1 MRRTSC
7 LLVLA
12 LSTAVIGPAAGF
24 LGAGCAVSPPVT
36 VVHIGIGERT
46 EAVRGD
52 AVKIR
57 RGDLDAYAGL
67 RAGFAVI
74 RSSDEWQNAWP
85 AGNVPSMPATLDT
98 ARSMLLVAVAE
109 DKDTVQMQIQ
119 KVVET
124 GDRVHVFVRE
134 TKAGKNC
141 TTKREHTPL
150 DAVITERIDKP
161 VKFYVEEERAESCG
175 DAPAVVVNCRANA
188 APAWTP
194 KVSAA
199 PGDKVEC
206 EMSAETRGRFAIVE
220 SAIALGELPGGSAAK
235 LAYTKGT
242 LRGAFDVDVFGSYVV
257 KAEAKDE
264 AGRITSVNATVDVLP
279 PKTKDVLVQLVWTG
293 FDANDDPSTFPR
305 VKLRATEETR
315 DAKGKPLAHECSV
328 VTARPEL
335 CDVKTRGAYTHMTLK
350 AGDKRV
356 PLDVIYADE
365 RAEKGPLVC
374 IQVYFDGARTG
385 ETCDRKHRAPDE
397 RWSIGIVDVATGR
410 ILDPAPGVADAGA
423 HDSGTDAG
431 PAKKP
436 PAKK

>member
-1 MRRTSC
+1 MRRTSW

-12 LSTAVIGPAAGF
+12 LSTAVLGPAAGF
-24 LGAGCAVSPPVT
+24 LGAGCGVSPPVT
-36 VVHIGIGERT
+36 VVHVGVGERAA
-46 EAVRGD
+46 AVRGD
-52 AVKIR
+52 AVKTR
-57 RGDLDAYAGL
+57 RSDLEAYAGL

-74 RSSDEWQNAWP
+74 RSNDEWQNAWP

-109 DKDTVQMQIQ
+109 DKDTVRMQIQ
-119 KVVET
+119 KVIET
-124 GDRVHVFVRE
+124 GDHVHIFVRE
-134 TKAGKNC
+134 TRAGQSC
-141 TTKREHTPL
+141 PTKREHTPL
-150 DAVITERIDKP
+150 DAVITERIEKP

-175 DAPAVVVNCRANA
+175 DAPAVVLNCRANA

-220 SAIALGELPGGSAAK
+220 SAVALGELPGGSAAK

-257 KAEAKDE
+257 RAEAKDE
-264 AGRITSVNATVDVLP
+264 SGRITSVNATVDVVP

-305 VKLRATEETR
+305 VKLRATETR
-315 DAKGKPLAHECSV
+315 DAKGKPVAHECSV
-328 VTARPEL
+328 ATARPEL

-350 AGDKRV
+350 AGDKHV
-356 PLDVIYADE
+356 PLDVLYADE

-385 ETCDRKHRAPDE
+385 ETCDRKHRGPDE
-397 RWSIGIVDVATGR
+397 RWNVGTVDMATGR
-410 ILDPAPGVADAGA
+410 ILGSGPGVADAGA
-423 HDSGTDAG
+423 SDSGAGAG
-431 PAKKP
+431 PAKKL